1 MYNNSVRY
9 VCTTLNQ
16 MMLLLE
22 LSSVSASSVQVSSSP
37 SSGPNTMPYYLL
49 TFSAPRTRIRPSYTH
64 SADAFTGN
72 ARSRDGPRPRKYPL
86 YPSEACIRRMVARK
100 DGFALV
106 CGVAII
112 RLVKRHS
119 TPVSGP
125 SDISR
130 TGLYDTH
137 FLMLSAGIPIIQN
150 ANEAKPPERKFAVGV
165 LI

>member
-37 SSGPNTMPYYLL
+37 SSGPNTMPYCLL

-112 RLVKRHS
+112 RLVERHS
-119 TPVSGP
+119 MG
-125 SDISR
+125 
-130 TGLYDTH
+130 H
-137 FLMLSAGIPIIQN
+137 LSAS
-150 ANEAKPPERKFAVGV
+150 PPMHHGQDSMTRTF
-165 LI
+165 